1 MFLFYLVTI
10 FGGREGV
17 LAMNLYYFSGT
28 GNSIAIVRELHKH
41 LKDAELSPIARHLDD
56 SEIRDD
62 SKVIGFIV
70 PTYYMDI
77 PDIVRDFTKKL
88 SIKKNTFVFAVI
100 HYGVTPGRAFH
111 SLNALLSEKGAKL
124 NAGFGIALP
133 DNSIALKTPIRK
145 QPEMH
150 ESMPLAIEKI
160 SSIILEKRSVPLPG
174 SSSQLLGVN
183 GKIGSFVLRK
193 IFGTERK
200 RTTSD
205 CTLCGICERV
215 CPVNNIT
222 VFDNS
227 VSFGDNC
234 VDCFACIRWCP
245 ENAIRYGILKVNNKS
260 HYTNPT
266 VCAADIM
273 AQKHAD

>member
-1 MFLFYLVTI
+1 
-10 FGGREGV
+10 
-17 LAMNLYYFSGT
+17 MNLYYFSGT
-28 GNSIAIVRELHKH
+28 GNSIAIVRELQKH
-41 LKDAELSPIARHLDD
+41 LHDAEPLPIARHLDD
-56 SEIRDD
+56 TGIRDD
-62 SKVIGFIV
+62 SEVIGIIA

-77 PDIVRDFTKKL
+77 PDIVRDFTEKL
-88 SIKKNTFVFAVI
+88 SIKKKAFVFAVI

-111 SLNALLSEKGAKL
+111 SLNELLMEKGAKL

-150 ESMPLAIEKI
+150 KSMPQTIEEI
-160 SSIILEKRSVPLPG
+160 SSMILEKRSVPLPG
-174 SSSQLLGVN
+174 SNSLLLGVN
-183 GKIGSFVLRK
+183 GRVGSFVLRK

-200 RTTSD
+200 RVTSD
-205 CTLCGICERV
+205 CTHCGICERV

-222 VFDNS
+222 VHDDN

-234 VDCFACIRWCP
+234 ADCFACIHWCP
-245 ENAIRYGILKVNNKS
+245 EKAIRYGILKVNSKS
-260 HYTNPT
+260 HYTNPA

-273 AQKHAD
+273 AQK